1 MSISQ
6 DTKTK
11 LSLVALILMIFT
23 SVYGFNNIPRAFFKM
38 GYGAIPWYIIG
49 GIAFFLPFAF
59 MVTELG
65 SAFKNEKGGIY
76 SWMEK
81 SVNPTYAFIGTFM
94 WYTSYIIWMVSICST
109 IMVPLSNVIFG
120 TTKIPSTLIMSIF
133 GILWILAA
141 TKLSLKGLKQISKF
155 STIGGISVLA
165 LNGVLLLG
173 ALFVFAKNGFT
184 PATEITLNAFV
195 SSPNPNF
202 QPSLVAFIAFIVYA
216 IFAYGGAEAV
226 GGLVDQ
232 TKEPEKNFHK
242 GVVFAA
248 LVITVGYSLM
258 ILMVGLAI
266 DYQGEWASR
275 VVDGSLNLGNAGYAM
290 MENLGLNI
298 GKAMGLSTDGAI
310 VLGHVFAR
318 ITGLSLLLSLTGA
331 FFTLLYAP
339 LKQIIEGTPAK
350 IWPGKLGVIED
361 GMPKFAMKVQCGIV
375 ITIITLNAIL
385 SLANKGLAELFFEAI
400 VNMTNISMTLPY
412 LFIIVA
418 YCFFKNNDSIE
429 KPFVIFKTK
438 KQAKIV
444 IVSAGLVVAFANI
457 FSIIQPI
464 VEYAGITYVD
474 ARIQKEAFG
483 MAMRSAISMVMGP
496 IIFGLIAYFLM
507 GRYKKISKKA

>member
-1 MSISQ
+1 MSMPQ
-6 DTKTK
+6 DAKTK
-11 LSLVALILMIFT
+11 MSLMALILMIFT

-65 SAFKNEKGGIY
+65 SAFKKEKGGIY

-81 SVNPTYAFIGTFM
+81 SVNPTFAFIGTFM
-94 WYTSYIIWMVSICST
+94 WYASYIIWLLSIST
-109 IMVPLSNVIFG
+109 TILVPASNVVFG
-120 TTKIPSTLIMSIF
+120 TTRIPSTLIMSIV
-133 GILWILAA
+133 GIVWIVA
-141 TKLSLKGLKQISKF
+141 TTSLSLKGLKQITKF

-165 LNGVLLLG
+165 LNGVLLVG
-173 ALFVFAKNGFT
+173 ALFVFAKNGFH
-184 PATEITLNAFV
+184 PATEITFHSLV

-202 QPSLVAFIAFIVYA
+202 QPSLVAFIAFMVYA
-216 IFAYGGAEAV
+216 IFAYGGSEAV

-232 TKEPEKNFHK
+232 TENPEKNFHK
-242 GVVFAA
+242 GVVSAA
-248 LVITVGYSLM
+248 LIITVGYSFM

-266 DYQGEWASR
+266 NYQGEWTQR
-275 VVDGSLNLGNAGYAM
+275 VINGDLHIGNAGYAM

-298 GKAMGLSTDGAI
+298 GKAAGLSDSASI
-310 VLGHVFAR
+310 MIGHTFAR

-350 IWPGKLGVIED
+350 LWPGKLGNIED
-361 GMPKFAMKVQCGIV
+361 GMPKYAMKVQCALVVVFIIV
-375 ITIITLNAIL
+375 NAVL
-385 SLANKGLAELFFEAI
+385 SMANKGLADLFFDAI

-412 LFIIVA
+412 LFIVIA
-418 YCFFKNNDSIE
+418 YYFFKNNDNIE

-444 IVSAGLVVAFANI
+444 IISAAIVIAFANI

-464 VEYAGITYVD
+464 VEYFNGSYAD
-474 ARIQKEAFG
+474 AAAQKEAFG
-483 MAMRSAISMVMGP
+483 MAMRSAISMIMGP
-496 IIFGLIAYFLM
+496 ILFGSIAYFLM
-507 GRYKKISKKA
+507 ARYRRISKQA